1 MNYKRLATWLGIPLA
16 IIIVWVLAVY
26 LPIDA
31 EAKKKQNTLDS
42 ILKER
47 KDVETNVMSMSLQI
61 QAQKSLKSAYNDFLR
76 QTPAIDKMP
85 GFIGSLLRDARSRGM
100 AVERLDGQYSSM
112 DSARRGIVNP
122 VFAMDLKGG
131 FLDMGKFLEEISRKT
146 AFKGVQKARIAYD
159 DKDNTLLAGRFAIE
173 FKALKGIPGEGK

>member
-61 QAQKSLKSAYNDFLR
+61 QG
-76 QTPAIDKMP
+76 P
-85 GFIGSLLRDARSRGM
+85 
-100 AVERLDGQYSSM
+100 
-112 DSARRGIVNP
+112 
-122 VFAMDLKGG
+122 
-131 FLDMGKFLEEISRKT
+131 EE
-146 AFKGVQKARIAYD
+146 
-159 DKDNTLLAGRFAIE
+159 
-173 FKALKGIPGEGK
+173 P

>member
-1 MNYKRLATWLGIPLA
+1 M
-16 IIIVWVLAVY
+16 
-26 LPIDA
+26 
-31 EAKKKQNTLDS
+31 
-42 ILKER
+42 
-47 KDVETNVMSMSLQI
+47 
-61 QAQKSLKSAYNDFLR
+61 
-76 QTPAIDKMP
+76 
-85 GFIGSLLRDARSRGM
+85 LRDARSRGM

-159 DKDNTLLAGRFAIE
+159 DKDNTLLAGRFVIE

>member
-31 EAKKKQNTLDS
+31 EAKKKQSTLDS

-61 QAQKSLKSAYNDFLR
+61 QG
-76 QTPAIDKMP
+76 P
-85 GFIGSLLRDARSRGM
+85 
-100 AVERLDGQYSSM
+100 
-112 DSARRGIVNP
+112 
-122 VFAMDLKGG
+122 
-131 FLDMGKFLEEISRKT
+131 EE
-146 AFKGVQKARIAYD
+146 
-159 DKDNTLLAGRFAIE
+159 
-173 FKALKGIPGEGK
+173 P